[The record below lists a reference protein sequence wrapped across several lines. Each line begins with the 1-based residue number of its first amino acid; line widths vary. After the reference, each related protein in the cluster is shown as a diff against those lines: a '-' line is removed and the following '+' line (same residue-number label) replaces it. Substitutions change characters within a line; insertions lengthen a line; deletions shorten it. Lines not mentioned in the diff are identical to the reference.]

1 MFKNNYEILESLTF
15 FFDINEFEKADIRI
29 HDKQIFLLE
38 DMLAL
43 ILRISTEELLSMTVK
58 NIVEGKININDHLRY
73 YAWYGSSGGKLYKL
87 IGDKVT
93 LYKRN
98 SEPTLEDDQL
108 KLIFS
113 HEAID
118 ILMDDFNYN
127 IKNQFFSYCDEVIRR
142 ANQYNSYLQFIVA
155 GTDES
160 ISMLEFNS
168 SYSTF
173 IMSMPEHNIF
183 LRENWNIS
191 DVFHYDTRFKKSILP
206 EYKVVSL
213 ISSVRVGEIDDVK
226 NKEGQIEN
234 NYIHE
239 LLFKQDVEELLHKF
253 KLIRLV
259 TTAPI
264 YCTEIMTQFKYT
276 FIGIPQYL
284 QPPQITKTN
293 EAIYKFNNINAEL
306 INSVFNE
313 FSLPIDNEV
322 LNLLLVNYDYSFY
335 VPDDVAILILV
346 SCLEIIYHP
355 GDKDELK
362 FRIARNATIFL
373 GTNEEESTLLFD
385 EIKKLY
391 DIRSSLVHTGK
402 FNLSKYR
409 YSNKEEVIYRL
420 KKIVSTSILKYKN
433 EIVDNNVT
441 KTEFFDQL
449 NKSGFGDYPFNSYKV
464 NLF

>member
-1 MFKNNYEILESLTF
+1 MFKKNYEILESLAF
-15 FFDINEFEKADIRI
+15 FFNVNEFEKAEIRI
-29 HDKQIFLLE
+29 HDNQVFLLE

-43 ILRISTEELLSMTVK
+43 ILSISTDELLSTTVK
-58 NIVEGKININDHLRY
+58 IIVEGNININDHLRY
-73 YAWYGSSGGKLYKL
+73 FAWSGSSGGKLYKL
-87 IGDKVT
+87 TGDKIT

-108 KLIFS
+108 KLMFS

-118 ILMDDFNYN
+118 ILMEEFNYN
-127 IKNQFFSYCDEVIRR
+127 SKNHFFSYCDGLIRK
-142 ANQYNSYLQFIVA
+142 ANQYNSYLQFIVT

-168 SYSTF
+168 KYSAF
-173 IMSMPEHNIF
+173 IMSMPQHNSF

-191 DVFHYDTRFKKSILP
+191 DVFHYNTTFKKSILP

-213 ISSVRVGEIDDVK
+213 LSNIRVGEIDDVK
-226 NKEGQIEN
+226 NKEGLIEN

-259 TTAPI
+259 TAAPI

-276 FIGIPQYL
+276 FMGIPEYFQ
-284 QPPQITKTN
+284 QPQIITSN
-293 EAIYKFNNINAEL
+293 EAIYKFNNINAGL

-313 FSLPIDNEV
+313 FSLHIDNEV

-335 VPDDVAILILV
+335 VPDDVGILILV

-373 GTNEEESTLLFD
+373 GANEEESTFLFN

-391 DIRSSLVHTGK
+391 DIRSSIVHTGK
-402 FNLSKYR
+402 FNLSKYK
-409 YSNKEEVIYRL
+409 YSNKEEVIHRL
-420 KKIVSTSILKYKN
+420 KKIVSNSILKYKK
-433 EIVDNNVT
+433 EIVDKNVT

-449 NKSGFGDYPFNSYKV
+449 NKSGFGDYPYNSYKV